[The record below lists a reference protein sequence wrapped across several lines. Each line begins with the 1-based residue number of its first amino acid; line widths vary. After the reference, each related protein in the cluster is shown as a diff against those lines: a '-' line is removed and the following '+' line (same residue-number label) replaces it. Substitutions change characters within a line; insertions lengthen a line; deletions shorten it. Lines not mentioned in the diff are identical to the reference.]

1 MLVHDLS
8 YASFRKVGHPIG
20 VVKRRDV
27 PDVMSTLPTFWQ
39 RSVRNVRNSSRYLR
53 RDTAVKKDA
62 TRGPGES
69 TPVFEHLEE
78 WTRGR
83 IQEWMQEL
91 LVEEVTELLGRGR
104 YDQRGIDAYRNGF
117 AGQLTMRTGTISV
130 HGCAVSTGRILVREE
145 DPPGEGPDAAAG
157 DFDLALRGLLGE
169 KAALSASTV
178 TRLKE
183 RWHGEIARWNQR
195 RLEDAQIVY
204 LWVDAVYLKAGLER
218 EKAALLHRIFTARR
232 SSR

>member
-1 MLVHDLS
+1 MLVHDLA

-104 YDQRGIDAYRNGF
+104 YDQRGIDAEGYRNGF
-117 AGQLTMRTGTISV
+117 GKPRQLTMRTGTISV
-130 HGCAVSTGRILVREE
+130 RRPRVRGLEERFESRILPLFVKRTHQVR
-145 DPPGEGPDAAAG
+145 DLMPPPVTSIWRFAG
-157 DFDLALRGLLGE
+157 CWG
-169 KAALSASTV
+169 
-178 TRLKE
+178 
-183 RWHGEIARWNQR
+183 R
-195 RLEDAQIVY
+195 RRRCQQAQ
-204 LWVDAVYLKAGLER
+204 
-218 EKAALLHRIFTARR
+218 
-232 SSR
+232 